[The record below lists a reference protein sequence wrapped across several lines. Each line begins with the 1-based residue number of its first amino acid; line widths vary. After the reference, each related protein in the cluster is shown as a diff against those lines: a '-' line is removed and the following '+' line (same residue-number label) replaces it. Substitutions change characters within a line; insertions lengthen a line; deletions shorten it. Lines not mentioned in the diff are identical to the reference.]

1 MEGSV
6 SFDLS
11 PVILAIETQTET
23 LQQQL
28 QQIQAYQSAAIG
40 VILGAFVLLVL
51 AVMFR

>member
-1 MEGSV
+1 M
-6 SFDLS
+6 S
-11 PVILAIETQTET
+11 PLILAIDTQTET

>member
-1 MEGSV
+1 MEGT
-6 SFDLS
+6 FDLS
-11 PVILAIETQTET
+11 PLILAIETQTET

-28 QQIQAYQSAAIG
+28 QQIQAYQASAIG

>member
-1 MEGSV
+1 MEGAISV
-6 SFDLS
+6 DLT
-11 PVILAIETQTET
+11 PLILEIERQTET

-28 QQIQAYQSAAIG
+28 QQIQAYQSAVIG